1 MGERVRV
8 YFGEPTP
15 LTEPLHKHLQA
26 PRSDKMFFISPPPSP
41 PHGWQMR
48 DEDPPN
54 KEVHAEDLA
63 SALARLH
70 ARHEPLSSEN
80 TAFVVA
86 DASTDANTP
95 QRTRSGSYSIVYQPD
110 TDGSSPGLPA
120 IAVEDLTDSPAPISP
135 IDASADKKFVH
146 TSRPPVELLSDS

>member
-1 MGERVRV
+1 MDQRVRV

-15 LTEPLHKHLQA
+15 LVEPLHRHLQA

-63 SALARLH
+63 SALAKLH
-70 ARHEPLSSEN
+70 ARHEPLSPEDVTFTNARSG
-80 TAFVVA
+80 VA
-86 DASTDANTP
+86 TISP
-95 QRTRSGSYSIVYQPD
+95 QRTRSGSYSILYQPG

-120 IAVEDLTDSPAPISP
+120 IAVEDFTDNPVPTPPVDVINN
-135 IDASADKKFVH
+135 KKFTH
-146 TSRPPVELLSDS
+146 TSRPPVELSSDV